1 MTNWTTTT
9 TTTTTD
15 ATKLMLISKEEYKIL
30 KDIRLKENEVTLE
43 DLKDML
49 EEKQTIIK
57 FIQKMKVNYQ
67 LDLWLWRHRWKE
79 IVIYSKIEAMDDI
92 IKELEQTEK
101 YTIEY
106 IKKIENDK
114 AK

>member
-1 MTNWTTTT
+1 
-9 TTTTTD
+9 
-15 ATKLMLISKEEYKIL
+15 MLISKEEYKIL

-67 LDLWLWRHRWKE
+67 LDL
-79 IVIYSKIEAMDDI
+79 
-92 IKELEQTEK
+92 
-101 YTIEY
+101 
-106 IKKIENDK
+106 
-114 AK
+114 